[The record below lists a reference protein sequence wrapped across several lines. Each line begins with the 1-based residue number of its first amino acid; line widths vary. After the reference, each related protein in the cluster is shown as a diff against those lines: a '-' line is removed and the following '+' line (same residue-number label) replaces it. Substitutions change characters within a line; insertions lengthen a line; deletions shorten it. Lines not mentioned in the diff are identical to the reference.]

1 VVVVPHSPKPGVKGL
16 SGVLQD
22 ARAREEAD
30 RQDRHRTEELGDAC
44 GKVEEDLEALKG
56 RFELYFLGIDR
67 REPVREREEMKRRVA
82 RLKGEFTRNTGLR
95 FRIET
100 LHCRFLAYERMWMR
114 SAREK
119 EEGTYRRDLV
129 KARRRAE
136 IEAKREVERGKDGV
150 PTLAAASVPSP
161 SQPPPR
167 LAGEP
172 APAVAKPD
180 PIKPPS
186 SAGAPPP
193 REGITDQQLR
203 ALHAAYVE
211 AKKRCNEDVSRLSY
225 EALAKIVSKQVPELM
240 AKYKAKTV
248 EFKVVIKDGRAILK
262 AVPRV

>member
-1 VVVVPHSPKPGVKGL
+1 MKGL

-129 KARRRAE
+129 KARRRVE
-136 IEAKREVERGKDGV
+136 IEAKREVERGKDGG
-150 PTLAAASVPSP
+150 PTVAAASVPSLA
-161 SQPPPR
+161 QPPPQV
-167 LAGEP
+167 AGAL
-172 APAVAKPD
+172 APAEAKPD
-180 PIKPPS
+180 PIKPLS
-186 SAGAPPP
+186 SAEVPPP
-193 REGITDQQLR
+193 RGGITDQQLR

-211 AKKRCNEDVSRLSY
+211 AKKRCNEDASRLSY
-225 EALAKIVSKQVPELM
+225 EAMAKIVSKQVPELM

>member
-1 VVVVPHSPKPGVKGL
+1 MKGL
-16 SGVLQD
+16 SGILQD

-44 GKVEEDLEALKG
+44 GKVEEELEALKG
-56 RFELYFLGIDR
+56 RFELYFLGIER
-67 REPVREREEMKRRVA
+67 REPARERDEMKRRVA

-100 LHCRFLAYERMWMR
+100 LHARFLAYERMWMR

-119 EEGTYRRDLV
+119 EEGTYRRDLL

-136 IEAKREVERGKDGV
+136 LEAKREVERGKSAS
-150 PTLAAASVPSP
+150 PTVAAPAVASPVQHSP
-161 SQPPPR
+161 TVSTV
-167 LAGEP
+167 P
-172 APAVAKPD
+172 APAVARPTPLD
-180 PIKPPS
+180 PP
-186 SAGAPPP
+186 AAAAAPLL
-193 REGITDQQLR
+193 RMSISDEQLR
-203 ALHAAYVE
+203 ALHLAYVE
-211 AKKRCNEDVSRLSY
+211 AKRRCNEDVSRVSY

-262 AVPRV
+262 AVPRA

>member
-1 VVVVPHSPKPGVKGL
+1 MVVVPHSPKPGVKGL

-225 EALAKIVSKQVPELM
+225 EAMAKIVSKQVPELM
-240 AKYKAKTV
+240 AKYNARTV